1 MTDYRAEIPQHLE
14 RLTALMGSDALCI
27 WVAPYAL
34 DELYTAGKYEA
45 IVYRLQ
51 TKVWELEESDETA

>member
-1 MTDYRAEIPQHLE
+1 MTDYRAEIPTHYE
-14 RLTALMGSDALCI
+14 RLFELMGEAEYCR

-34 DELYTAGKYEA
+34 DELYEAGKYEA

-51 TKVWELEESDETA
+51 SKVWELEGGA